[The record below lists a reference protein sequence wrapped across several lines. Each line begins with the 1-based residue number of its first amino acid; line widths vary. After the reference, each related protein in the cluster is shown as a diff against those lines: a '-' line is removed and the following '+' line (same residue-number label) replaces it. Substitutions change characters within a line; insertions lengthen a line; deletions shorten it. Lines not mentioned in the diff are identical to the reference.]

1 MERPKQ
7 QEISNWYIQ
16 TAKKAQLFDYG
27 PIKGTIVIRPYGYAI
42 WELIQQTLDPT
53 IKSLG
58 CQNAYF
64 PSLIPE
70 TFLSKEKEHVEGFSP
85 ECAVVTHA
93 GGSKLEEPLIVRP
106 TSETIMYSLFAK
118 WITSWRDLPL
128 RINQWVNVVRWEL
141 RPFPFLR
148 TTEFLWHEAHTAH
161 TNQEESD
168 QQVLDALNMYR
179 RFFEEILAIPVVL
192 GKKTERE
199 KFAGALYSTSCEAL
213 LIDGKGL
220 QIATAHNLGQ
230 NFSKSFNITF
240 QDVKGEKN
248 FVWQTSWAIST
259 RAIGGLILTHGDK
272 KGLVLPPK
280 IAPIQV
286 IIIPIWKNGEEY
298 EAVIGVCKQILSQLK
313 SSGIRVELDISDHT
327 PGWKFN
333 EWELKGVPIRIE
345 VGPREVKENQLI
357 LVRRDSGEKRIIE
370 SKKVK
375 LLVEK
380 LLTEIQNDLFLR
392 AIDFVKSNTF
402 EAKDFNEFIEI
413 LNKKRGFIKA
423 PWCGDSECER
433 LIKEKTKATTRCIP
447 FDIDNKKVSGKC
459 IYCGRAAKFLPIWA
473 RAY

>member
-7 QEISNWYIQ
+7 QKVSDWYIQ
-16 TAKKAQLFDYG
+16 TAKRAQLFDYG
-27 PIKGTIVIRPYGYAI
+27 PAKGTIIIRPYAYTI
-42 WELIQQTLDPT
+42 WELIQQVLDPM
-53 IKSLG
+53 IKALG
-58 CQNAYF
+58 CQNVYF

-70 TFLSKEKEHVEGFSP
+70 VFLSKEKEHVEGFSP

-93 GGSKLEEPLIVRP
+93 GGSKLEKPLIIRP
-106 TSETIMYSLFAK
+106 TSETIMYNSFAK

-128 RINQWVNVVRWEL
+128 RINQWVNIVRWEL

-161 TNQEESD
+161 MTQKESD
-168 QQVLDALNMYR
+168 QQVLKALHMYKC
-179 RFFEEILAIPVVL
+179 FFEETLAIPVIL

-199 KFAGALYSTSCEAL
+199 KFAGAFYSTSCEAL

-230 NFSKSFNITF
+230 NFSKPFNITF
-240 QDVKGEKN
+240 QDIKGKRN
-248 FVWQTSWAIST
+248 FVWQTSWGVST

-272 KGLVLPPK
+272 KGLIFPPK

-286 IIIPIWKNGEEY
+286 IIIPIWKSNSEC
-298 EAVIGVCKQILSQLK
+298 GVVTAACKQILAQLK
-313 SSGIRVELDISDHT
+313 SSGIRVELDMSDHN

-345 VGPREVKENQLI
+345 VGPREVKENRLI
-357 LVRRDSGEKRIIE
+357 LVRRDSAA
-370 SKKVK
+370 KKVIK
-375 LLVEK
+375 SAEIKPVVKELLA
-380 LLTEIQNDLFLR
+380 EIQKSLFQR
-392 AIDFVKSNTF
+392 AVDFVRDSTS
-402 EAKDFNEFIEI
+402 EVKDFDEFTKI
-413 LNKKRGFIKA
+413 LKSKRGFIKA
-423 PWCGDSECER
+423 PWCGNSECER

-447 FDIDNKKVSGKC
+447 FETQKINGNCV
-459 IYCGRAAKFLPIWA
+459 YCGRPAKILPIWA